1 MDGLPDRV
9 NKQAPESLSLEEAR
23 RFLKNQIFHSEFWIL
38 DSEFFNKD
46 FAKC

>member
-1 MDGLPDRV
+1 MDVLAFCL
-9 NKQAPESLSLEEAR
+9 NKQAPESLSLKEAR